1 MTAGKAQA
9 TEKPERK
16 HGVMREKL
24 LNAGLTLFSEKGFDG
39 VAIKDIE
46 TCVGLTAGSG
56 SFYRHFKSKEA
67 LLEAIVEREVDRIRS
82 MRGLQ
87 HAVGGSLGDRRA
99 ELLLQYRLTL
109 IGLEQIKSLINL
121 LAREYG
127 RFPEVM
133 QQLHDLLVDESLALS
148 ARDFEED
155 QKKSTVR
162 GKDPEALA
170 AVVQSALVGYHLS
183 RTYFNNEPSQV
194 NAERFVQTLV
204 DLLISDQ
211 APIRR
216 K

>member
-1 MTAGKAQA
+1 MATGKTRT
-9 TEKPERK
+9 TEKTERK

-46 TCVGLTAGSG
+46 TSVGLTAGSG

-67 LLEAIVEREVDRIRS
+67 LLEAIVEREVERIRS

-148 ARDFEED
+148 ARDFAED

-183 RTYFNNEPSQV
+183 RTYFDSEPSQV

-204 DLLISDQ
+204 DLLVSDQ